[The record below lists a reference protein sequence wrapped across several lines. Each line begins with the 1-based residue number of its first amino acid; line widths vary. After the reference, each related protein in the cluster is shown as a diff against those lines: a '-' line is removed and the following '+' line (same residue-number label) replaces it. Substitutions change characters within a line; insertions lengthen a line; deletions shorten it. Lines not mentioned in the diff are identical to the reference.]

1 MGVGYLLD
9 TNVVSEVRKRNGSS
23 HVRNWIGEAHG
34 PTLYLSS
41 LTVGEIRSGVELR
54 RRRNPAQATILERWL
69 HGLHRQFGDRIIPIT
84 SEIAEE
90 WGRLNAIRPIPT
102 MDGLIAATARV
113 NGWTLVSRNV
123 KDFEGTGV
131 SVVNPFEP
139 PRRDQAR
146 V

>member
-9 TNVVSEVRKRNGSS
+9 TNVVSEVRKRNGSPN
-23 HVRNWIGEAHG
+23 VRGWVSGAHG

-41 LTVGEIRSGVELR
+41 LTVGEIRCGVELR
-54 RRRNPAQATILERWL
+54 RRSDPVQATVLERWL
-69 HGLHRQFGDRIIPIT
+69 HALHRQFRDRIIPVT
-84 SEIAEE
+84 PEVAEE
-90 WGRLNAIRPIPT
+90 WGRLNAIRPLPT
-102 MDGLIAATARV
+102 MDALIAATARV

-139 PRRDQAR
+139 PR
-146 V
+146 

>member
-1 MGVGYLLD
+1 MSVGYLLD
-9 TNVVSEVRKRNGSS
+9 TNVVSEVRKRNGNS
-23 HVRNWIGEAHG
+23 HVRDWISEAYG

-41 LTVGEIRSGVELR
+41 LTVGEIRCGVELR
-54 RRRNPAQATILERWL
+54 RRKDPEQAAALERWL
-69 HGLHRQFGDRIIPIT
+69 HGLHRQFVDRIVPVT
-84 SEIAEE
+84 SEVAEE
-90 WGRLNAIRPIPT
+90 WGRLNAIRSLPP

-139 PRRDQAR
+139 PH
-146 V
+146 

>member
-9 TNVVSEVRKRNGSS
+9 TNVVSEVRKRKGSS
-23 HVRNWIGEAHG
+23 HVRDWIGGAHG

-90 WGRLNAIRPIPT
+90 WGRLNAVRPLPV

-123 KDFEGTGV
+123 EDFEGTGV

-139 PRRDQAR
+139 LP
-146 V
+146 